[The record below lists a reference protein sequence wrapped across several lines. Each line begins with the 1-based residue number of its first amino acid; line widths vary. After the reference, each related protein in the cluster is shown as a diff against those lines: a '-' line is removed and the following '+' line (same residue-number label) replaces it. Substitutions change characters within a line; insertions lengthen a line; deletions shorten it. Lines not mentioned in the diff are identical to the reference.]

1 MRKLGIVS
9 VVELV
14 RLVRDKFDLEDPI
27 QSALEN
33 ARRLLLAISGSE
45 LRGARHVWVAIR
57 QITKAIEMNS
67 AAPRFSV
74 EAARMNNSEK
84 KRETAKAG
92 TKLAAALLCC
102 PVAPRSSGYFRGLS

>member
-14 RLVRDKFDLEDPI
+14 RLVRNGLDLEDPI

-45 LRGARHVWVAIR
+45 LRGARHIRAAIR
-57 QITKAIEMNS
+57 QITKAVEMNF
-67 AAPRFSV
+67 AAQR
-74 EAARMNNSEK
+74 
-84 KRETAKAG
+84 
-92 TKLAAALLCC
+92 L
-102 PVAPRSSGYFRGLS
+102 RSRRRSC